1 MSRILIIIAVLPA
14 LILLGFYIYERPERE
29 AAGQINGI
37 ASGTWCRYDHS
48 GSDRRIYRA
57 VNHCTDRYGSSDD
70 AAGALLSGD
79 RNCGGAWKISG
90 NGLHYME
97 KQRISAQL

>member
-14 LILLGFYIYERPERE
+14 LILLGFIYMRDRKEKPPVKLMVLLL
-29 AAGQINGI
+29 ALGAGTIIPAVI
-37 ASGTWCRYDHS
+37 AEFIGQL
-48 GSDRRIYRA
+48 I
-57 VNHCTDRYGSSDD
+57 V
-70 AAGALLSGD
+70 AGALLSGD

>member
-14 LILLGFYIYERPERE
+14 LVLLGFIYMRDRKEKPPVKLMVLLLALGAGTIIP
-29 AAGQINGI
+29 AAIAEFIGQLIVAQTDTDHQTMLLVLCFLVIGI
-37 ASGTWCRYDHS
+37 
-48 GSDRRIYRA
+48 
-57 VNHCTDRYGSSDD
+57 VEE
-70 AAGALLSGD
+70 L
-79 RNCGGAWKISG
+79 G